1 MQTIIKFLFRRFD
14 IFYIEINCLKNNRII
29 TIYDD
34 EIWINY
40 HLLNEEYK
48 EHWQWVKSAYNK
60 DSDLTYKLEKDYLP
74 F

>member
-1 MQTIIKFLFRRFD
+1 MQTIIRLLFRRFD
-14 IFYIEINCLKNNRII
+14 IFYIEINCLKNNRVI

-40 HLLNEEYK
+40 HLFNEEYK
-48 EHWQWVKSAYNK
+48 EHWQWIKRAYSN
-60 DSDLTYKLEKDYLP
+60 DSDLTYNLENDYLP

>member
-1 MQTIIKFLFRRFD
+1 MEAVIKFLFRKFD
-14 IFYIEINCLKNNRII
+14 VFYIEINCLKNNRVI

-40 HLLNEEYK
+40 HLFNEEYK
-48 EHWQWVKSAYNK
+48 EHWKWVKRAYMN
-60 DSDLTYKLEKDYLP
+60 DSDLTYSLENDYLP